1 MSTEEE
7 SKRILVKTEIIDK
20 GYKIDDFTNFIK
32 RIKRSDEIN
41 LEKWTIQEISSIIKD
56 FINEKRNESTN
67 ANVNPEFTPVAILA
81 STVKISEAAS
91 LPKDDYVKTKVLQS
105 PNKINEIYPIS
116 ITEFEKIPGGVFS
129 FTSFLFTI
137 EVKELNTK
145 RKRTY
150 TDFEWIKTILEKYY
164 PTTYIPPL
172 PVISFFHSYT
182 DEYINKKVRYLNR
195 FLTSLM
201 ENELVR
207 NTKVFYDFISM
218 SEEEFKDLI
227 DTYKKKDDPP
237 STIKKY
243 ETLQGRVLINT
254 GKEKDDFAEKIKY
267 IINNRDSAYEKLNIA
282 IREVIDEF
290 DVVSQK
296 INKLSGAFDELK
308 KAYSDNI
315 EVQNVFTNYKEIT
328 SRWSQNY
335 IKQKDVFKLEFKEFF
350 KYVRSYTKDFLK
362 FYDDFQTAKYDF
374 MNQYIKYDDIGN
386 INEKDQKMLNK
397 LRKKYG
403 YNLNRIIDEYN
414 KLNHHYTVI
423 DFKNQLTILTEK
435 KDILYADFITCSNLL
450 NVAINPNLL

>member
-7 SKRILVKTEIIDK
+7 SKRLLVKTEIIDK

-41 LEKWTIQEISSIIKD
+41 LETWTIQEISSIIKD

-67 ANVNPEFTPVAILA
+67 ANVNPEFTPVDILA
-81 STVKISEAAS
+81 STLKISEIAP

-105 PNKINEIYPIS
+105 PNKINEMYPIS
-116 ITEFEKIPGGVFS
+116 ITEFEKVPGGVFS

-150 TDFEWIKTILEKYY
+150 TDFQWIKTLLEKYY

-296 INKLSGAFDELK
+296 INKLSGAFDEMK

-315 EVQNVFTNYKEIT
+315 EVQSVFNNYKEIT
-328 SRWSQNY
+328 SIWSQNY
-335 IKQKDVFKLEFKEFF
+335 IKQKDVFKLDFKEFF

-362 FYDDFQTAKYDF
+362 FYNDFQTAKYDF

-403 YNLNRIIDEYN
+403 YNLNKVIDEYN
-414 KLNHHYTVI
+414 KLNNHNTVI
-423 DFKNQLTILTEK
+423 DFQNQLTILNGK

-450 NVAINPNLL
+450 KVAIDPN

>member
-7 SKRILVKTEIIDK
+7 SKRLLVKTEIIDK

-41 LEKWTIQEISSIIKD
+41 LETWTIQEISSIIKD

-67 ANVNPEFTPVAILA
+67 ANVNPEFTPVDILA
-81 STVKISEAAS
+81 STLKISEIAP

-105 PNKINEIYPIS
+105 PNKINEMYPIS
-116 ITEFEKIPGGVFS
+116 ITEFEKVPGGVFS

-296 INKLSGAFDELK
+296 INKLSGAFDEMK

-315 EVQNVFTNYKEIT
+315 EVQSVFNNYKEIT
-328 SRWSQNY
+328 SIWSQNY
-335 IKQKDVFKLEFKEFF
+335 IKQKDVFKLDFKEFF

-362 FYDDFQTAKYDF
+362 FYNDFQTAKYDF

-403 YNLNRIIDEYN
+403 YNLNKVIDEYN
-414 KLNHHYTVI
+414 KLNNHNTVI
-423 DFKNQLTILTEK
+423 DFQNQLTILNGK

-450 NVAINPNLL
+450 KVAIDPN

>member
-7 SKRILVKTEIIDK
+7 TKRILVKTEIIDK

-32 RIKRSDEIN
+32 RIKHSDEIN
-41 LEKWTIQEISSIIKD
+41 LETWTIQEINSIIKD
-56 FINEKRNESTN
+56 FINEKEKRSNN
-67 ANVNPEFTPVAILA
+67 GGINPEFTPVDILA
-81 STVKISEAAS
+81 STLKITDVAP
-91 LPKDDYVKTKVLQS
+91 LPKDDFVKTKVLQS
-105 PNKINEIYPIS
+105 PGKINEIYPIS
-116 ITEFEKIPGGVFS
+116 ITEFEKVPGGVFS

-150 TDFEWIKTILEKYY
+150 SDFEWIKTILEKYY

-172 PVISFFHSYT
+172 PVISFFHTYT

-243 ETLQGRVLINT
+243 ETLHGRVLINT

-267 IINNRDSAYEKLNIA
+267 IMNNRDSAYEKLNVA
-282 IREVIDEF
+282 LREVIEEF
-290 DVVSQK
+290 DIVSQK
-296 INKLSGAFDELK
+296 INKLSGAFDEMK
-308 KAYSDNI
+308 KVYNDNA
-315 EVQNVFTNYKEIT
+315 EVQSVFNNYKEIT
-328 SRWSQNY
+328 RTWSENY

-350 KYVRSYTKDFLK
+350 KYIRSYTKDFLK

-386 INEKDQKMLNK
+386 INEKVQKQLNK

-403 YNLNRIIDEYN
+403 YNLNRVIDEY
-414 KLNHHYTVI
+414 KILNHHNTVI
-423 DFKNQLTILTEK
+423 DFQNQLAILNSK
-435 KDILYADFITCSNLL
+435 KDILYSDFITCSNLL
-450 NVAINPNLL
+450 NVVINPN

>member
-1 MSTEEE
+1 MNIGNFNQSISDAIDFWLSFSTEEYKGE
-7 SKRILVKTEIIDK
+7 DK
-20 GYKIDDFTNFIK
+20 AYIK
-32 RIKRSDEIN
+32 
-41 LEKWTIQEISSIIKD
+41 
-56 FINEKRNESTN
+56 
-67 ANVNPEFTPVAILA
+67 
-81 STVKISEAAS
+81 
-91 LPKDDYVKTKVLQS
+91 
-105 PNKINEIYPIS
+105 
-116 ITEFEKIPGGVFS
+116 
-129 FTSFLFTI
+129 
-137 EVKELNTK
+137 
-145 RKRTY
+145 
-150 TDFEWIKTILEKYY
+150 
-164 PTTYIPPL
+164 
-172 PVISFFHSYT
+172 